1 MTFSAQTFQFFL
13 QSLPIGAELNS
24 AEITSIQSLSVTQKY
39 YPPHT
44 LLTGQGEFEHRIFF
58 MNSGWGCIYRDL
70 ANGDRQIID
79 FPLRG
84 DIMGMRSA
92 EGPNYNSFASVA
104 DVSVFEV
111 SAKAFYAMLEQS
123 PRLSSY
129 FMRVTSRQR
138 SIIIEHLTNCGR
150 RSALARTAHLFLE
163 FASRLDVFGALS
175 ENSYEC
181 PLTQYELADALGLTP
196 IHINRMLRELR
207 ERKLVSFRNGVVKI
221 HDWYEL
227 AALSNFDP
235 DYLVLKT
242 LS

>member
-13 QSLPIGAELNS
+13 QSPPIAAELTGV
-24 AEITSIQSLSVTQKY
+24 EISSIQALSVTQKY

-58 MNSGWGCIYRDL
+58 VNSGWACIYRDL

>member
-1 MTFSAQTFQFFL
+1 MTFSAQTFQLFL
-13 QSLPIGAELNS
+13 QSPPIGAELTS
-24 AEITSIQSLSVTQKY
+24 AEIASIQALSVTQRY

-44 LLTGQGEFEHRIFF
+44 LLAGQGEFEHRVFF
-58 MNSGWGCIYRDL
+58 VNSGWACIYRDL

-84 DIMGMRSA
+84 DVMGLRSA
-92 EGPNYNSFASVA
+92 EGPNYNSFASIG

-111 SAKAFYAMLEQS
+111 PAKAFYAMLEQS

-129 FMRVTSRQR
+129 FMRTTSRQR
-138 SIIIEHLTNCGR
+138 AIVIEHLTNCGR

-163 FASRLDVFGALS
+163 FAARLEAFGAL
-175 ENSYEC
+175 NQDGYEC

-196 IHINRMLRELR
+196 IHVNRMLRELR
-207 ERKLVSFRNGVVKI
+207 ERKLVSFRSGIVKV
-221 HDWYEL
+221 HDWHEL